1 MAYISFGE
9 SVIRAILLSQ
19 SFCSE
24 MEVSELIHGNFD
36 FLIHFRILR
45 N

>member
-19 SFCSE
+19 SFCFE

-36 FLIHFRILR
+36 FFDTFQ
-45 N
+45 NS